1 MISAKNLLLITSF
14 CSVGT
19 MTHGPSEPPIS
30 LSIRPAQETTKRGS
44 DVTINVT
51 LTNPTNHAVSFT
63 DRNSACD
70 YAVDVHDSAGLPAP
84 QTEYKRTLN
93 CGTKLADGRNIIVT
107 LKPGESR
114 QEQLIITRVCDL
126 GRPGKYSVRV
136 LRTFPNEIGDGTAAS
151 NTTEIRV
158 TE

>member
-70 YAVDVHDSAGLPAP
+70 
-84 QTEYKRTLN
+84 
-93 CGTKLADGRNIIVT
+93 
-107 LKPGESR
+107 
-114 QEQLIITRVCDL
+114 
-126 GRPGKYSVRV
+126 
-136 LRTFPNEIGDGTAAS
+136 
-151 NTTEIRV
+151 
-158 TE
+158 